1 MRIASL
7 LAFVALASGTLA
19 SQEPVLIPAPFLA
32 PKYVAPPDA
41 PSSIV
46 IAGKDEPGERFI
58 VTGRMLA
65 EGTPV
70 AGASIYVFHADADGR
85 YTRNGRNNDQNARQ
99 HGAMRSDAN
108 GRYRFETIR
117 PKG

>member
-58 VTGRMLA
+58 VTGRVLD

-70 AGASIYVFHADADGR
+70 AGTSIYVFHANADGR
-85 YTRNGRNNDQNARQ
+85 YTRDGRNNDQNARL

-117 PKG
+117 PKD